1 MDSTK
6 TCRYGGRGCRK
17 FRKIADVVYEWSLG
31 YYTLFLYRIGQEE
44 HGRLEYAMRML
55 RTHPR
60 VGGNTIVRNYY
71 KMVRKMFF
79 SISSIL

>member
-6 TCRYGGRGCRK
+6 TCRYGGGGVKNSEK
-17 FRKIADVVYEWSLG
+17 FADVVYEWFLG